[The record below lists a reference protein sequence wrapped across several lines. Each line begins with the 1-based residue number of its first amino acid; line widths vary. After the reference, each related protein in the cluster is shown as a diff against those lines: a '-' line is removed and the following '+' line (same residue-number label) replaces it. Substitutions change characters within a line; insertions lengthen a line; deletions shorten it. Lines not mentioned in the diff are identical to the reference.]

1 MRAAAESAKAAAT
14 AFSTFDLPAA
24 CDRSDDA
31 SIMFISRNS
40 PSITS
45 GTACAA
51 TASPLHLASIVFSNK
66 NRIIVSRK
74 YDLFENESYPDL

>member
-1 MRAAAESAKAAAT
+1 VRAATVSAKAAAT
-14 AFSTFDLPAA
+14 AYSAFDSPAA

-51 TASPLHLASIVFSNK
+51 TASPLHHASIVFANK

-74 YDLFENESYPDL
+74 YDLFENESHPDL

>member
-1 MRAAAESAKAAAT
+1 MRAATVSAKAAAT
-14 AFSTFDLPAA
+14 AYSAFDSPAA

-31 SIMFISRNS
+31 SIMF
-40 PSITS
+40 TS

-51 TASPLHLASIVFSNK
+51 TASPLHHASIVFANK

-74 YDLFENESYPDL
+74 YDLFENESHPDL